1 MPRHASF
8 FIIFYSVFVIFQH
21 WLSRAAEHKTVSPN
35 NKQSIS
41 YYGTLPSFVNT
52 SFFLSSGWLYQCCID
67 RQVSMEKH
75 HFHEDT
81 EAGVDVVRQ
90 LGYL

>member
-1 MPRHASF
+1 MPRHAPF
-8 FIIFYSVFVIFQH
+8 FIIFYSAFVIFQH
-21 WLSRAAEHKTVSPN
+21 WRSIAAEDKTVSPN

-41 YYGTLPSFVNT
+41 YYGTLSSVSIPRF
-52 SFFLSSGWLYQCCID
+52 SFFRWAVPVLY
-67 RQVSMEKH
+67 RQVSTDRH

>member
-1 MPRHASF
+1 MPRYAPF
-8 FIIFYSVFVIFQH
+8 FIIFYSAFVIFQH
-21 WLSRAAEHKTVSPN
+21 WRSRAAEEKTVSPN

-41 YYGTLPSFVNT
+41 YYGTLSFLSVPRF
-52 SFFLSSGWLYQCCID
+52 SFFRWAEPVLY
-67 RQVSMEKH
+67 RQVSTEKH

-81 EAGVDVVRQ
+81 EAGVDVIRQ